1 MLFNPSRPN
10 PRLKKKT
17 KIFIFTFR
25 WCRRATRGGSRGG
38 LPCPKLEFQNLCPN
52 FRTASVKGGSFLCPK
67 CVNRVLTIFFEYC
80 CR

>member
-10 PRLKKKT
+10 PRLKKKLN
-17 KIFIFTFR
+17 FSFSHFVG
-25 WCRRATRGGSRGG
+25 AGAQLEGGVGGG